1 MLRKLS
7 FAAMAVAGLWVG
19 QGRIVE
25 ADHCYGRG
33 YPGYSSYRPPVVHYG
48 VPGYSSYRTQ
58 PYYGWSTGRP
68 LYSGSY
74 PGYSSYYGSGYG
86 SGLNAPFGGYGAGG
100 FPRSGSYG
108 MGGGFGP
115 GFSLY
120 LGR

>member
-7 FAAMAVAGLWVG
+7 IAAITMVGLGVG
-19 QGRIVE
+19 QSSVAN
-25 ADHCYGRG
+25 ADHCYHQG
-33 YPGYSSYRPPVVHYG
+33 YTGYRPPVVSYG
-48 VPGYSSYRTQ
+48 IPGYSSYRTQ

-68 LYSGSY
+68 LYSGGY

-86 SGLNAPFGGYGAGG
+86 SGLHAPFGGYGAGG

-120 LGR
+120 IGR